1 MNDQQGHSPAGGGPP
16 PPPPGR
22 HPDQPNYTEQ
32 QPNYPQP
39 YRGPPPQYGYPQTYV
54 PQPPNN
60 GYAIASLICSIIGV
74 LFLLPVIGP
83 ILGIVFGNMAKK
95 QIAESQGREGGENL
109 AQAGVVL
116 GWIGIVLNILIAG
129 AILALF
135 VGALA
140 FLSGTAEVFENLPT
154 PTPSP

>member
-1 MNDQQGHSPAGGGPP
+1 
-16 PPPPGR
+16 
-22 HPDQPNYTEQ
+22 
-32 QPNYPQP
+32 
-39 YRGPPPQYGYPQTYV
+39 V
-54 PQPPNN
+54 PNN
-60 GYAIASLICSIIGV
+60 GYAIASLICSIVGV

-95 QIAESQGREGGENL
+95 QIAASQGREGGENL

-140 FLSGTAEVFENLPT
+140 FLSGTAEVLENLPT